1 MKYNEKCYYK
11 INFIGWQG
19 LFKERETRYS
29 QNNLD
34 LGKTLCVAGRRNK
47 DSAKQC
53 FGVIL
58 IG

>member
-34 LGKTLCVAGRRNK
+34 LGKHCPWQGGGTR
-47 DSAKQC
+47 
-53 FGVIL
+53 IL
-58 IG
+58 QNNALESF